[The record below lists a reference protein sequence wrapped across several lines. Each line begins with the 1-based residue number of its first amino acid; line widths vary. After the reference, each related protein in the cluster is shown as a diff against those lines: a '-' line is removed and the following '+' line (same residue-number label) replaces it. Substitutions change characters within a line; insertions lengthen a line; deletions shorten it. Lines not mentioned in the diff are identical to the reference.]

1 MLIPRGRYGNKECPR
16 AVGVGQRGKYA
27 FLITPVLSSVGI
39 TDRCFLHTRP
49 MRIVRRVSLCL
60 VLVFIGLSASW
71 AGETPV
77 PFLQEAHTA
86 YEQQRYQP
94 ALDLLDK
101 LPASEQ
107 ATVPVRT
114 LRTRVLAKLDRPKDA
129 FAEYERLVEELRRE
143 DEPLLQDVAF
153 GFVTSMLKDM
163 REQMR
168 GAAYTAIKELESDRY
183 ATYLEDGLSD
193 GSGLVRAL
201 AAEALG
207 QLPNGR
213 KSARLRKA
221 MDDQASMVRSNV
233 VRAVGLAGDK
243 AERAFLEGALKDE
256 QPMVRVQAIGALIRL
271 GKKDQWQALAQAS
284 TAANPEARSTALRVM
299 GDLRDKRGIPL
310 AIAASKDPM
319 PSVRG
324 GAAAAIGML
333 GAKEGLEALI
343 TLMKD
348 KIPAVRASAAIALGE
363 LDDREAVPVL
373 RRALEDADPGV
384 KGAAID
390 SLLRLGE
397 PFPDI
402 EPAIRGLLH
411 AQDPGPRSALGKAM
425 ARGVGPNR
433 KPALEYLFQLIH
445 DSLPRPRIAAVRS
458 LGRIGGR
465 EHIAD
470 LKELL
475 RDQDP
480 AVQSTAAASLMRLLR
495 QSANPATS

>member
-1 MLIPRGRYGNKECPR
+1 
-16 AVGVGQRGKYA
+16 
-27 FLITPVLSSVGI
+27 
-39 TDRCFLHTRP
+39 
-49 MRIVRRVSLCL
+49 MRIVRRVNLCI
-60 VLVFIGLSASW
+60 VLVVSGLSVSW
-71 AGETPV
+71 AAERPS
-77 PFLQEAHTA
+77 PALQEVQTA
-86 YEQQRYQP
+86 YQDQRYQP
-94 ALDLLDK
+94 ALELLDK
-101 LPASEQ
+101 LPANEQ
-107 ATVPVRT
+107 TSVPVRT
-114 LRTRVLAKLDRPKDA
+114 LRTRVLTKLDRPKDA
-129 FAEYERLVEELRRE
+129 LAEYDRLVELLRQD
-143 DEPLLQDVAF
+143 DESLLQDVAF
-153 GFVTSMLKDM
+153 GFITSMFKDM

-168 GAAYTAIKELESDRY
+168 GAAYTALKELESDHY
-183 ATYLEDGLSD
+183 AVYLEDGLSD

-233 VRAVGLAGDK
+233 VRAVGLTGDK
-243 AERAFLEGALKDE
+243 AERPFLEGALKDE
-256 QPMVRVQAIGALIRL
+256 QPMVRVQAVGALLRM
-271 GKKDQWQALAQAS
+271 GKKDQWEALAQAA

-299 GDLRDKRGIPL
+299 GDLKDRRGVPL

-333 GAKEGLEALI
+333 GAKEGLEAL
-343 TLMKD
+343 TALMKD
-348 KIPAVRASAAIALGE
+348 KISAVRASAAIALGE
-363 LDDREAVPVL
+363 LDNKEVVPVL
-373 RRALEDADPGV
+373 RRALEDSDPGV

-397 PFPDI
+397 PFPEI

-425 ARGVGPNR
+425 ARAAGPNR
-433 KPALEYLFQLIH
+433 RPALEYLFQLVH
-445 DSLPRPRIAAVRS
+445 DTLPRPRIAAVRS

-465 EHIAD
+465 EHIVE

-480 AVQSTAAASLMRLLR
+480 AVQSTAAASLLRLLR
-495 QSANPATS
+495 LPAKPATS